1 MGTSA
6 LLKNA
11 VSIEEWMAATKE
23 KKILYSE
30 KNCSLRLSTVTYK
43 EKMFLGTTTLDHSL
57 FFISLR
63 FLCICQ

>member
-23 KKILYSE
+23 KKKYCTL
-30 KNCSLRLSTVTYK
+30 KKTVPC
-43 EKMFLGTTTLDHSL
+43 D
-57 FFISLR
+57 
-63 FLCICQ
+63 